1 MRTYKIIRFYE
12 KDSFLTPAKRT
23 IKKGLTLAQAQEH
36 CQRDNTSG
44 FHNNTRWFDG
54 YTKEVKS

>member
-1 MRTYKIIRFYE
+1 MSTYKIIRFYE
-12 KDSFLTPAKRT
+12 KDGFAKRT
-23 IKKGLTLAQAQEH
+23 IKKGLTLAEAQEH

-54 YTKEVKS
+54 YTEEVKS